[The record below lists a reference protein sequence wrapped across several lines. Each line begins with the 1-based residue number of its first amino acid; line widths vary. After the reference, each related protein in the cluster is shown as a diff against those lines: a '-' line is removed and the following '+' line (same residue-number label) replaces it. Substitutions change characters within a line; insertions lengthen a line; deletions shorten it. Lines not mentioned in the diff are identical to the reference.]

1 MAEELYYEINDGAPV
16 PAASEDEEYF
26 VPFSEGTPESY
37 WIPPDGSREEIYE
50 PPDPVEPTGM
60 LELQTDI

>member
-26 VPFSEGTPESY
+26 IPFSEGTPESY
-37 WIPPDGSREEIYE
+37 RLPPDGSREEIYE
-50 PPDPVEPTGM
+50 PPDPSA
-60 LELQTDI
+60 